1 MCLLVYLG
9 YIGGHDLLRKFVFRN
24 SFYQCGK
31 SGAQNNILRG
41 MGGRKSV
48 KYQPG
53 WKIRICYVVML
64 KFINI
69 LVTEDINIQS
79 APEDNCSV
87 SVWYTIHNV

>member
-1 MCLLVYLG
+1 MFISLFGLYW
-9 YIGGHDLLRKFVFRN
+9 GHNLLRKFVSRS

-31 SGAQNNILRG
+31 SGAQNNMLRG

-53 WKIRICYVVML
+53 WKIRIRYVVIL

-69 LVTEDINIQS
+69 WFYRRLKH
-79 APEDNCSV
+79 SV
-87 SVWYTIHNV
+87 CPRG